1 MHEIEEKKMLFKEIA
16 QNFINLDP
24 KKKKKEG

>member
-1 MHEIEEKKMLFKEIA
+1 MKLKKKKMLFKEIA